1 MNRKKYNEVEQ
12 KKGMGSM
19 EFNLT
24 PGMSREDKYIVT
36 EADTAIH
43 FGSGQ
48 MTVLATPK
56 MIAWME
62 GASLNAVLPYL
73 PEGYDTVGTAI
84 NVSHMA
90 ATPVGMTIRVVS
102 ELIEVKGK
110 LLTFRVKAYDEIDK
124 IGEGTHG
131 RAIVEAEK
139 FINRTNGKANK

>member
-1 MNRKKYNEVEQ
+1 
-12 KKGMGSM
+12 M

-24 PGMSREDKYIVT
+24 PGMTLEEEYIVT

-48 MTVLATPK
+48 VTVLATPK

-62 GASLNAVLPYL
+62 GASLNAVLPSL
-73 PEGYDTVGTAI
+73 PKGYDTVGTSI
-84 NVSHMA
+84 HVSHLA
-90 ATPVGMTIRVVS
+90 ATPVGMKVRIVS

-110 LLTFRVKAYDEIDK
+110 LLNFKVKAYDEIDK

-131 RAIVEAEK
+131 RAIVELDK
-139 FINRTNGKANK
+139 FIRRTNDKGSNK